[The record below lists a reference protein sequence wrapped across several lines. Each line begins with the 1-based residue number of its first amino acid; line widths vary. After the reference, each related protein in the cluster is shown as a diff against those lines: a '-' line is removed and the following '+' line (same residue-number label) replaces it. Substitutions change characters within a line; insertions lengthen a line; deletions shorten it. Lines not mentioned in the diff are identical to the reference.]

1 MKLDFTKLNIGS
13 TANNIIEPRKIFTTL
28 SRGEKFLRPTDEQGE
43 VLDSWFNVRN
53 QQHTII
59 KMNTGSGKTL
69 VGLLTLQSSLNENI
83 FPAVYVTADI
93 YLAKQVQKDAEE
105 LGITTTDDENNPL
118 FRSGKA
124 ILVINIYKLIN
135 GLSVF
140 GVDTEGIKIP
150 IGAIIIDDVHAC
162 LATTENQ
169 FSLRLKAGHPVYDS
183 LFSVFRSAL
192 AQQSEAGVLELES
205 CDPQRSML
213 VPYWAWKDKQS
224 EVVGILYEHRKEEDL
239 LFKWPLIKEVL
250 GLSQC
255 AFGGGK
261 LEIAPR
267 YLPIDVIPAFFQAK
281 RKIYMTATLADDGV
295 LITHFQASPN
305 LKLIK
310 PKGAGGM
317 GDRMIL
323 APQEIN
329 PNIAEGEIKA
339 FISEIAKTKNVVVIV
354 PSEKRAEFWQD
365 SASQTLTTTNIE
377 TGVEKMKGG
386 HIGLTVLV
394 NKYDGIDLPNNACE
408 LLVIDGLPEAY
419 SLLERIEMS
428 VLSGTEMQIT
438 RQIQRIEQGMGR
450 GVRSSKDHCAIL
462 LLGAKLIQRIHSNSA
477 RSKFSSATLT
487 QINLGREVSKQL
499 AHEPIENFRE
509 ILNYCFDQEPE
520 WQHYSRTTLANATD
534 DTINIIDPIIPKL
547 REAFDMARINQWQN
561 ASEAAQDAVNLAT
574 DDITRGYLKQQL
586 AEYVHHVNPTKSQ
599 EILLQ
604 AIKLNKQVI
613 KPING
618 VTYSKIRS
626 LAGGQA
632 SNASKFMVSN
642 FTNVNDLVINTNAL
656 LEDLSWDSSPTKTKQ
671 FEEAIKILGLLLGFG
686 SQRPDNETGIGPDNL
701 WMVKESEYYVIE
713 CKSGAI
719 TDQIKKSYCN
729 QLLSS
734 LSWFEAEY
742 KNSHATPIMI
752 HPVNVF
758 EKHASPKEDMRIIDE
773 VCLEKLKRQ
782 IKSYVNAV
790 AGTNEIDKPQTVL
803 KQLEYFE
810 LTEAKFINAYT
821 AKFIKK

>member
-1 MKLDFTKLNIGS
+1 MKLDFTKLNVGS
-13 TANNIIEPRKIFTTL
+13 TASNIIEPRKIFTTL
-28 SRGEKFLRPTDEQGE
+28 SRSSKFLRPTDEQGE
-43 VLDSWFNVRN
+43 VLDNWFNVRD

-69 VGLLTLQSSLNENI
+69 VGLLALQSSLNENI

-105 LGITTTDDENNPL
+105 LGITTTDNENDPM

-140 GVDTEGIKIP
+140 GVDTEGIKIQ
-150 IGAIIIDDVHAC
+150 IGAIVVDDVHAC

-169 FSLRLKAGHPVYDS
+169 FSLRLEAGHPVYDS
-183 LFSVFRSAL
+183 LFSIFRSTL

-213 VPYWAWKDKQS
+213 VPYWAWKDRQS
-224 EVVGILYEHRKEEDL
+224 EVISTLYEHRKEEDL
-239 LFKWPLIKEVL
+239 LFKWPLMKEVL
-250 GLSQC
+250 SLSQC

-267 YLPIDVIPAFFQAK
+267 YLPIEVIPAFFQAK

-295 LITHFQASPN
+295 LITHFQASPS

-329 PNIAEGEIKA
+329 PNITEDEIKV

-354 PSEKRAEFWQD
+354 PSEKRADFWKD

-419 SLLERIEMS
+419 GLLERIEMS

-462 LLGAKLIQRIHSNSA
+462 LLGAKLIQRIHSSAA

-487 QINLGREVSKQL
+487 QIDLGRDVSKQL
-499 AHEPIENFRE
+499 ANEPIENFRE
-509 ILNYCFDQEPE
+509 ILDYCFDQETE
-520 WQHYSRTTLANATD
+520 WQHYSRTALANATD
-534 DTINIIDPIIPKL
+534 DTSNIIDPIIPKL
-547 REAFDMARINQWQN
+547 REAFDMARIKQWQN
-561 ASEAAQDAVNLAT
+561 ACDAAQDAVNLAT

-586 AEYVHHVNPTKSQ
+586 AEYVHHVNPIESQ

-604 AIKLNKQVI
+604 AVKLNKQVV

-626 LAGGQA
+626 LAGDQA

-656 LEDLSWDSSPTKTKQ
+656 LEDLSWDPNPTKTKQ

-719 TDQIKKSYCN
+719 TDQISKTYCN

-734 LSWFEAEY
+734 LSWFETEY

-752 HPVNVF
+752 HPVNIF
-758 EKHASPKEDMRIIDE
+758 DKHAFPKENTRIMNE
-773 VCLEKLKRQ
+773 ACLEKLKKQ
-782 IKSYVNAV
+782 IKAYVNAV
-790 AGTNEIDKPQTVL
+790 VGTNEIDKPKTIL

-810 LTEAKFINAYT
+810 FTEAKFINAFT
-821 AKFIKK
+821 SKFIKK